1 MKRVIKRMTF
11 YGFIFFYFSLGVAV
25 VFYNTP
31 SIDKQ
36 VNIIGQANT
45 MNLFLIDVG
54 GYALFM
60 EFIRACLI
68 NMKWV
73 KALKKIGIQIRI
85 IILAIVVYLA
95 NGTTLYDTVM
105 YILGVVVLYEL
116 MVTVLPYIEKR
127 IKK

>member
-31 SIDKQ
+31 GIEKQ
-36 VNIIGQANT
+36 VKIIGQANA

-54 GYALFM
+54 GYALLM
-60 EFIRACLI
+60 EFIRSCLI

-85 IILAIVVYLA
+85 IILAIVVYMA

-116 MVTVLPYIEKR
+116 MVTVLPHIEKR